1 VLHYA
6 TREATIA
13 ELISMCPDSEAAL
26 HLEDPDRRL
35 AAGEPFKC
43 TDR

>member
-6 TREATIA
+6 TRAARIG
-13 ELISMCPDSEAAL
+13 ELVSMCPDSEAAL
-26 HLEDPDRRL
+26 RLDDPDRKL
-35 AAGEPFKC
+35 AGGEPFKC